1 MSVTSSRGGRTAF
14 SAALLSTPNAI
25 DPYITRDYI
34 ANNILHAADQT
45 AARVLINYVSPDDTY
60 ISGNDPQSTSGV
72 AAGEKWY
79 PIATFGPFPLSVR
92 DRSGTL
98 SPYALRVALAG
109 AAGGEVAECF
119 FAVKIGTATDTYW
132 HALGDLVAPRDCM
145 TFAST
150 TSTAPAWLTPDE
162 PVIEVSNGLLSYI
175 AGTSGSAFATL
186 DEPSGGPTLVPVHAI
201 GIRVFARSVSA
212 AATPLLYGLHVAEYH
227 S

>member
-25 DPYITRDYI
+25 DPYVTRDYI

-45 AARVLINYVSPDDTY
+45 AARVLINYVSPDDAY

-72 AAGEKWY
+72 ILGSKWY
-79 PIATFGPFPLSVR
+79 PIAAFGPFPLSMR

-109 AAGGEVAECF
+109 ASSDGGECF
-119 FAVKIGTATDTYW
+119 FAVKVGTASDTYW
-132 HALGDLVAPRDCM
+132 HALGELVAPRDCM

-150 TSTAPAWLTPDE
+150 TSTTPAWLTPDE
-162 PVIEVSNGLLSYI
+162 TVIEVSNGLLSHI

-201 GIRVFARSVSA
+201 GIRVFAYSPA
-212 AATPLLYGLHVAEYH
+212 EATPLLYGLHVAEYH